1 MTELKTKQT
10 DASVEAFITAIPNEQ
25 ARDDCRTLVQ
35 LMQQATRAE
44 PRMWGPSI
52 VGFGDFHY
60 RYATGREGDWFQI
73 GFSPRKQA
81 LTLYIM
87 CGFGR
92 DDELLAKLGTY
103 KTGKACLYVKRLSD
117 LHLPTLKKLLQLG
130 VREMRVAQKQMAAS
144 QPASKTTSK
153 PARKKPARGK

>member
-1 MTELKTKQT
+1 MAELKTRRT
-10 DASVEAFITAIPNEQ
+10 DASVEAFIADIPNEQ
-25 ARDDCRTLVQ
+25 TQDDCRALVK

-44 PRMWGPSI
+44 PRMWGASI

-60 RYATGREGDWFQI
+60 RYASGREGDWFQM

-92 DDELLAKLGTY
+92 DDELRSKLGKY

-117 LHLPTLKKLLQLG
+117 LHLPTLRKLLQLG
-130 VREMRVAQKQMAAS
+130 VREMREAQKQMAAA
-144 QPASKTTSK
+144 QPASKSTAR
-153 PARKKPARGK
+153 PARKK